1 MDQEVEKIEQHY
13 LKYILQLLST
23 ATKAAVRGELGQL
36 PVHLFWKERILKYWF
51 RLNKDDIP
59 ILLHEVLLI
68 QQYMVHSGK
77 ICWLL
82 KVHQLYYSNAGLTYK
97 CDMVGIENVKD
108 HVNESCHNTETN
120 TVFTRILAAATIY

>member
-1 MDQEVEKIEQHY
+1 MVFSLKQRLAQLHHPPVLIPLKLFDAIVKPVLCYGCEFWGFEMDQEVEKIEQHY
-13 LKYILQLLST
+13 LKYILQLPST

-59 ILLHEVLLI
+59 ILLHEALLI
-68 QQYMVHSGK
+68 QQYMIHSGK

-82 KVHQLYYSNAGLTYK
+82 K
-97 CDMVGIENVKD
+97 CERP
-108 HVNESCHNTETN
+108 C
-120 TVFTRILAAATIY
+120 

>member
-13 LKYILQLLST
+13 LKYILQLPST

-59 ILLHEVLLI
+59 ILLHEALLI
-68 QQYMVHSGK
+68 HRGVASLFPRYP
-77 ICWLL
+77 LL
-82 KVHQLYYSNAGLTYK
+82 QKGGGAHAKFNTCASLQCQL
-97 CDMVGIENVKD
+97 
-108 HVNESCHNTETN
+108 HVA
-120 TVFTRILAAATIY
+120 R